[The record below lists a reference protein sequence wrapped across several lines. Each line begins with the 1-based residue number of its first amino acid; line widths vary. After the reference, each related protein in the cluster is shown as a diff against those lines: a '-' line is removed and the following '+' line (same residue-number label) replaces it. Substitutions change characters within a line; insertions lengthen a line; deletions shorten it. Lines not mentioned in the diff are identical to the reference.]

1 MHLINPIPMTGAF
14 LFYRD
19 ATGMGLLPGA
29 VSVIGLFA
37 CSFLLAGFLAF
48 FAWLQRGKTAP
59 KTDT

>member
-1 MHLINPIPMTGAF
+1 MTGAF